1 MRLVPVLQAV
11 TVTGLIAA
19 AALLAWPPDTAVA
32 PVAPTLPALAAAA
45 PAIPT
50 IASTLTDSI
59 VTSNLFS
66 LTRKAPDARTFAAA
80 PVDPTLDMSG
90 SGSTTANGG
99 IGDSLATTGLEPVP
113 HLYGVVNGPQGAA
126 VLLRLDSNR
135 RGSRLFHLGEGAAGY
150 TVHSIGADRV
160 ELTGPTGAVVLTLAP
175 KEGTP

>member
-11 TVTGLIAA
+11 TLAA
-19 AALLAWPPDTAVA
+19 LCVAATLLAWPPNTAVL
-32 PVAPTLPALAAAA
+32 PVAPTLPVLAAAV
-45 PAIPT
+45 PAVPT
-50 IASTLTDSI
+50 VASTLTDSI
-59 VTSNLFS
+59 VGANVFS
-66 LTRKAPDARTFAAA
+66 LTRKAPEARTFAAA
-80 PVDPTLDMSG
+80 PIDPTLDMSG

-126 VLLRLDSNR
+126 VLLRLDTNR